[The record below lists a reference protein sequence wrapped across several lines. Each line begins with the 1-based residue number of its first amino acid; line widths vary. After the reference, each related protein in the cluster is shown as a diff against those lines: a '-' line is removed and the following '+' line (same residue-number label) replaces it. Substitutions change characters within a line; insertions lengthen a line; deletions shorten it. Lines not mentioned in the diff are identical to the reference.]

1 MRNETTTR
9 EIEESGHSPSA
20 GIGKTSSSK
29 TRWLA
34 IGAVAGFFAAS
45 LLPTEP
51 AMAQVV
57 NGSEKFAM
65 ISTPTAAG
73 QAEAVFVLD
82 YLTGRLVGVSYNS
95 QAGIFTQRYFRN
107 VVPDFDLSGDTD
119 PQFVI
124 LPAFLNPQ
132 LRGVPRATPATGG
145 IYVGELTSGRIN
157 VYGFN
162 YRNASRPIAD
172 VVQIALLDQFEFRQS
187 SEL

>member
-1 MRNETTTR
+1 MSTDTQHTQTATKARW
-9 EIEESGHSPSA
+9 IAA
-20 GIGKTSSSK
+20 GV
-29 TRWLA
+29 
-34 IGAVAGFFAAS
+34 VAGFLAAS

-57 NGSEKFAM
+57 NSSEKFAM

-95 QAGIFTQRYFRN
+95 QSGVFTQRYFRSISA
-107 VVPDFDLSGDTD
+107 DFQLSGDLD

-132 LRGVPRATPATGG
+132 VRGARSGPPATGG
-145 IYVGELTSGRIN
+145 IYIGELTSGRIN
-157 VYGFN
+157 VYGFS
-162 YRNASRPIAD
+162 YRNASKPVAE
-172 VVQIALLDQFEFRQS
+172 VVPVALLDQFEFRQA